1 MTVELK
7 QGYTIDSFYDKQT
20 RSYITTLRDK
30 DGNQV
35 RNAYYSGNM
44 TDRNADIQHIKE
56 FFFENIYHGKK
67 SSTTENDNTKVEPNT
82 KNEDDEYAD
91 MDLSEL
97 FSESFTLDQAI
108 KNTKSKTKKSKLP
121 ALSTLTPIMPDG
133 AAGIATFNS
142 GVGLSEDYIGRDELI
157 KRLKSMGYK
166 YNYPKYTDEELFEIY
181 KKSVKA
187 QQKKQAE
194 KKAKAIDKARKQR
207 YKNKLSQVEYDED
220 SDTYSD
226 GSYYKNGIEFESED
240 AAREYFG
247 ESMNNKFY
255 VNNMHEAWDIEEDLY
270 DEFGEDPESLRI
282 ECIDDNWAVR
292 SHDGNDTYYFGNDK
306 DDCVDWCQE
315 RNERYYFTESLNRY
329 LNESFNSAKKSH
341 GFKTIQ
347 EGLKYF
353 ERKEFSE
360 NCRDAE
366 LELLYEGIKNNLDQE
381 DIKKLGNFLKKADSA
396 DDVATF
402 IKGLLSEDINR
413 YSDIVP
419 YEDRKYWYFTT
430 HGIGPGTIPKDLHV
444 LEVREGQNDRGTWG
458 NFICLDGVL
467 NTSELQKYDLRELAP
482 TTNESLTEARKP
494 KFVDTMFGKKVK
506 DAMDRGELTYDNI
519 EEWNRKYNG
528 GIDPIP
534 PFNTKELMNYF
545 KSLNEDVNNDDDK
558 IHHIIDKIMS
568 VANDNGL
575 YPELYAVSDVEETEA
590 GDTVDISFVIDGDWK
605 HEHLF
610 FNNLVNGE
618 FGEFVN
624 NIEEDD
630 IDDSE
635 SDTYSSIHTV
645 SIVLDDDM

>member
-67 SSTTENDNTKVEPNT
+67 SSTTENDDTKVEPNT

-108 KNTKSKTKKSKLP
+108 KNTKKKTKNSKLP

-240 AAREYFG
+240 AAAEYFG

-255 VNNMHEAWDIEEDLY
+255 INNMHEAWDIEEDFY

-282 ECIDDNWAVR
+282 ECIDDSWAVR

-315 RNERYYFTESLNRY
+315 RNERYYFTESLNRS

-353 ERKEFSE
+353 ENMAFEESCE
-360 NCRDAE
+360 DTE
-366 LELLYEGIKNNLDQE
+366 LEVMYEAIKTNLDAN
-381 DIKKLGNFLKKADSA
+381 DIKKLGNFINKADSPEEI
-396 DDVATF
+396 TTYL
-402 IKGLLSEDINR
+402 KGLLSEELN
-413 YSDIVP
+413 
-419 YEDRKYWYFTT
+419 ED
-430 HGIGPGTIPKDLHV
+430 
-444 LEVREGQNDRGTWG
+444 E
-458 NFICLDGVL
+458 C
-467 NTSELQKYDLRELAP
+467 
-482 TTNESLTEARKP
+482 LTEARKP
-494 KFVDTMFGKKVK
+494 KYADSMFGEDVKK
-506 DAMDRGELTYDNI
+506 AMNSGELTYDNI
-519 EEWNRKYNG
+519 KEWDKKYNG

-534 PFNTKELMNYF
+534 PFNTRELMNYF
-545 KSLNEDVNNDDDK
+545 KSLNEDINTDDDK

-610 FNNLVNGE
+610 FNNLVNKE

-635 SDTYSSIHTV
+635 SDTYSSIHTI
-645 SIVLDDDM
+645 SMILDGDM

>member
-56 FFFENIYHGKK
+56 FFFENIYHSKK

-194 KKAKAIDKARKQR
+194 KKAKAIDKAIKQR

-240 AAREYFG
+240 AAAEYFG

-255 VNNMHEAWDIEEDLY
+255 INNMHEAWDIEEDFY

-282 ECIDDNWAVR
+282 ECIDDSWAVR

-306 DDCVDWCQE
+306 DDCVDWCKD

-353 ERKEFSE
+353 ENMAFEESCE
-360 NCRDAE
+360 DTE
-366 LELLYEGIKNNLDQE
+366 LEVMYEAIKTNLDAN
-381 DIKKLGNFLKKADSA
+381 DIKKLGNFINKADSPEEI
-396 DDVATF
+396 TTYL
-402 IKGLLSEDINR
+402 KGLLSEELN
-413 YSDIVP
+413 
-419 YEDRKYWYFTT
+419 ED
-430 HGIGPGTIPKDLHV
+430 
-444 LEVREGQNDRGTWG
+444 E
-458 NFICLDGVL
+458 C
-467 NTSELQKYDLRELAP
+467 
-482 TTNESLTEARKP
+482 LTEARKP
-494 KFVDTMFGKKVK
+494 KYADSMFGEDVKK
-506 DAMDRGELTYDNI
+506 AMNSGELTYDNI
-519 EEWNRKYNG
+519 KEWDKKYNG

-534 PFNTKELMNYF
+534 PFNTRELMNYF
-545 KSLNEDVNNDDDK
+545 KSLNEDVNTDDDK

-575 YPELYAVSDVEETEA
+575 YPELYAVSDIEETEA

>member
-56 FFFENIYHGKK
+56 FFFENIYHGRK
-67 SSTTENDNTKVEPNT
+67 SSTTENDDTKVEPNT

-108 KNTKSKTKKSKLP
+108 KNTKKKTKNSKLP

-181 KKSVKA
+181 KKSVNA

-240 AAREYFG
+240 AAAEYFG

-255 VNNMHEAWDIEEDLY
+255 INNMHEAWDIEEDFY

-282 ECIDDNWAVR
+282 ECIDDSWAVR

-306 DDCVDWCQE
+306 DDCVDWCKD
-315 RNERYYFTESLNRY
+315 RNERYYFTESLNRS

-353 ERKEFSE
+353 ENMAFEESCE
-360 NCRDAE
+360 DTE
-366 LELLYEGIKNNLDQE
+366 LEVMYEAIKTNLDAN
-381 DIKKLGNFLKKADSA
+381 DIKKLGNFINKADSPE
-396 DDVATF
+396 DITTYL
-402 IKGLLSEDINR
+402 KGLLSEELN
-413 YSDIVP
+413 
-419 YEDRKYWYFTT
+419 ED
-430 HGIGPGTIPKDLHV
+430 
-444 LEVREGQNDRGTWG
+444 E
-458 NFICLDGVL
+458 C
-467 NTSELQKYDLRELAP
+467 
-482 TTNESLTEARKP
+482 LTEARKP
-494 KFVDTMFGKKVK
+494 KYADSMFGENVKK
-506 DAMDRGELTYDNI
+506 AMNSGELTYDNI
-519 EEWNRKYNG
+519 KEWDKKYNG

-534 PFNTKELMNYF
+534 PFNTRELMDYF
-545 KSLNEDVNNDDDK
+545 KSLNEDVNTNDDK

-575 YPELYAVSDVEETEA
+575 YPELYAVSDIKETEA

>member
-56 FFFENIYHGKK
+56 FFFENIYHGRK
-67 SSTTENDNTKVEPNT
+67 SSTTENDDTKVEPNT

-108 KNTKSKTKKSKLP
+108 KNTKKKTKNSKLP

-282 ECIDDNWAVR
+282 ECIDDSWAVR

-306 DDCVDWCQE
+306 DDCVDWCKE
-315 RNERYYFTESLNRY
+315 RNERYYFTESLNRS

-353 ERKEFSE
+353 ENMAFEESCE
-360 NCRDAE
+360 DTE
-366 LELLYEGIKNNLDQE
+366 LEVMYEAIKTNLDAN
-381 DIKKLGNFLKKADSA
+381 DIKKLGNFINKADSPEEI
-396 DDVATF
+396 TTYL
-402 IKGLLSEDINR
+402 KGLLSEELN
-413 YSDIVP
+413 
-419 YEDRKYWYFTT
+419 ED
-430 HGIGPGTIPKDLHV
+430 
-444 LEVREGQNDRGTWG
+444 E
-458 NFICLDGVL
+458 C
-467 NTSELQKYDLRELAP
+467 
-482 TTNESLTEARKP
+482 LTEARKP
-494 KFVDTMFGKKVK
+494 KYADSMFGENVKK
-506 DAMDRGELTYDNI
+506 AMNSGELTYDNI
-519 EEWNRKYNG
+519 KEWDKKYNG

-534 PFNTKELMNYF
+534 PFNTRELMNYF
-545 KSLNEDVNNDDDK
+545 KSLNEDVNTDDDK

-575 YPELYAVSDVEETEA
+575 YPELYAVSDIKETEA

-618 FGEFVN
+618 LGEFVN
-624 NIEEDD
+624 SIEEDD